1 MSINDN
7 RGCSVCPAG
16 SENYE
21 IFTTRLRGKRV
32 KLVQY
37 DYRTPDGELFSTV
50 ASSLTECRHRR
61 DEWLSKREAAAGK
74 G

>member
-1 MSINDN
+1 MSMNDN

-21 IFTTRLRGKRV
+21 IFTTRLRRKRV
-32 KLVQY
+32 KRVQY
-37 DYRTPDGELFSTV
+37 DYRTPDGELFATV
-50 ASSLTECRHRR
+50 ASSLTECRHLR
-61 DEWLSKREAAAGK
+61 DEWLEKQAKK

>member
-1 MSINDN
+1 MSMNDN

-21 IFTTRLRGKRV
+21 IYSTRFRGQRVKRV
-32 KLVQY
+32 MY

-50 ASSLTECRHRR
+50 ASTLDECRHRR
-61 DEWLSKREAAAGK
+61 DEWLSKQEASAGK

>member
-1 MSINDN
+1 MSINDE

-16 SENYE
+16 SEKYE
-21 IFTTRLRGKRV
+21 VYTTRFRGKRV
-32 KLVQY
+32 KRVQY
-37 DYRTPDGELFSTV
+37 DYRTPDGELFATV

-61 DEWLSKREAAAGK
+61 DEWLSKREAGK